1 MEIVRFVL
9 VLIASGTLTLMGYG
23 VTTPQWWVIMVLFVL
38 YGTVC
43 AAVGK
48 KK

>member
-23 VTTPQWWVIMVLFVL
+23 VTTPQWWVIMVLFAL
-38 YGTVC
+38 YGTVG
-43 AAVGK
+43 AVGK